1 MITTVAAVVAAT
13 ECAHRWWPRPDIGP
27 DVVRCTNCAMTVP
40 VRELS
45 ERERVKAFAAHV
57 VRVYLESGTQPKG
70 GPASF
75 ASGQWKV
82 YVSQHE
88 YAASLE
94 QDFWETFNR
103 ESEVLL

>member
-1 MITTVAAVVAAT
+1 MIAVATAALP
-13 ECAHRWWPRPDIGP
+13 ECVHRWWPRPDIGP

-40 VRELS
+40 VRNLS

-57 VRVYLESGTQPKG
+57 IRVYLADEAAQRAKG
-70 GPASF
+70 GPRSF

-88 YAASLE
+88 HAAGFD
-94 QDFWETFNR
+94 QDFWETFDR
-103 ESEVLL
+103 EAEVLL